1 MNLESSRESET
12 DGKSINNDDIVRLVE
27 KINREYDETLKR
39 LAEIERQ
46 EREGEEAK

>member
-1 MNLESSRESET
+1 MNLEASRESET